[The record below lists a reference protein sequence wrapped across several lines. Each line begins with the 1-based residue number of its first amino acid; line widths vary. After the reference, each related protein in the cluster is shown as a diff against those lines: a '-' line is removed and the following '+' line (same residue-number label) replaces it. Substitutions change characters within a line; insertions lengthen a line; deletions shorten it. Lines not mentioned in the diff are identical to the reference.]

1 MKATQERFARLKK
14 TNVPS
19 ARMNA
24 DFLEALLHQN
34 EGTNHQ
40 ASAERSEMHSVSV
53 QPHAAVCS
61 RALSSQRGECKLP
74 VATGPLYH
82 VACQMRRSSAR

>member
-40 ASAERSEMHSVSV
+40 ASDERSEIHSVSV
-53 QPHAAVCS
+53 QPHAAES
-61 RALSSQRGECKLP
+61 GLEL
-74 VATGPLYH
+74 
-82 VACQMRRSSAR
+82 